1 MNCKPPSHLPCYLP
15 AAQAQPMS
23 IGITNFLVG
32 LVFLPLR
39 NFLAGGDPLKEG
51 KVFYVFAAILFVVTF
66 ALSRVF
72 SGLEMK
78 AVT

>member
-1 MNCKPPSHLPCYLP
+1 
-15 AAQAQPMS
+15 MS

-72 SGLEMK
+72 SG
-78 AVT
+78 